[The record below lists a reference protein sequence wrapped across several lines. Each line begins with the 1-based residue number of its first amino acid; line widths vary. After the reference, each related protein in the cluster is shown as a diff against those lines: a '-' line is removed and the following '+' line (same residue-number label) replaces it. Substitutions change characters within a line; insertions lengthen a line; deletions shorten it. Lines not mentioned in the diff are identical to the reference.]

1 MTRNSKKALL
11 PAGLPDLLPP
21 DAAFEAATTER
32 LLAAFAR
39 HGFERIKPP
48 LVEFEDGLLTG
59 TGAGLADQT
68 FRLMD
73 PVSQRMMAVRSDVT
87 PQVARI
93 ARTRLARS
101 ARPLRLSY
109 AGDILRVR
117 GSELRPERQF
127 GQVGF
132 ELIGIA
138 ETAGDAEV
146 VLLAAESLHSLGVG
160 ELTIDLCA
168 PTLITALFGALKLDD
183 DEARELREALD
194 RKDAAAV
201 AANSS
206 VAKTSA
212 AKILGALL
220 RATGPL
226 ESALP
231 KLEAIRLPD
240 QPAKHAA
247 ELIAVANLVRASA
260 PDLPITI
267 DPVERRGFEYQT
279 GPSFTLFA
287 RGVRGE
293 LGRGGRYAVGNGQV
307 SEGDEQANGC
317 TLYLDSLLRALPRDA
332 APKRVY
338 LPSDTP
344 RATGDQLRHD
354 GWVTISAHAPV
365 SDAPAEARRLACS
378 HLLSGG
384 KPVALKSEE

>member
-1 MTRNSKKALL
+1 MTMNSKKALL

-32 LLAAFAR
+32 LLATFAA
-39 HGFERIKPP
+39 HGYERIKPP

-73 PVSQRMMAVRSDVT
+73 PVSQRMMAIRSDVT

-93 ARTRLARS
+93 ARTRLSRS

-117 GSELRPERQF
+117 GTELRPERQF

-132 ELIGIA
+132 ELIGISEA
-138 ETAGDAEV
+138 AGDAEV
-146 VLLAAESLHSLGVG
+146 VLLAAQSLEALGVAG
-160 ELTIDLCA
+160 LTIDLCV
-168 PTLITALFGALKLDD
+168 PTLVTALVDALNLDEGD
-183 DEARELREALD
+183 AQELRAALD

-201 AANSS
+201 AAYSPAS
-206 VAKTSA
+206 DTLS
-212 AKILGALL
+212 ALL
-220 RATGPL
+220 KATGPL
-226 ESALP
+226 ESAMP
-231 KLEAIRLPD
+231 KLQAIDLPEKA
-240 QPAKHAA
+240 AKHAA
-247 ELIAVANLVRASA
+247 ELVAVANLVRAAA

-293 LGRGGRYAVGNGQV
+293 LGRGGRYAVGAD
-307 SEGDEQANGC
+307 EAEQANGC
-317 TLYLDSLLRALPRDA
+317 TLYLDSLLRALPRGE
-332 APKRVY
+332 APKRVF
-338 LPSDTP
+338 LPSDTS
-344 RATGDQLRHD
+344 RAAGDDLRRG
-354 GWVTISAHAPV
+354 GWVTIAAHAPV
-365 SDAPAEARRLACS
+365 VDTPAEARRLACT
-378 HLLSGG
+378 HVLTGG
-384 KPVALKSEE
+384 KPVALDKE

>member
-1 MTRNSKKALL
+1 MSENTRKALL

-32 LLAAFAR
+32 LLASFAS

-48 LVEFEDGLLTG
+48 LVEFEEGLLTG

-93 ARTRLARS
+93 ARTRLSRAP
-101 ARPLRLSY
+101 RPLRLSY

-117 GSELRPERQF
+117 GTELRPERQF

-132 ELIGIA
+132 ELIGVTEA
-138 ETAGDAEV
+138 AGDAEV
-146 VLLAAESLHSLGVG
+146 VLLAAEALQALGVTD
-160 ELTIDLCA
+160 LTVDLCV
-168 PTLITALFGALKLDD
+168 PTLVTALFAALDINE
-183 DEARELREALD
+183 DEARELRAALD

-201 AANSS
+201 AAHSHG
-206 VAKTSA
+206 ADT
-212 AKILGALL
+212 LGALL
-220 RATGPL
+220 RAGGPL
-226 ESALP
+226 ETALP
-231 KLEAIRLPD
+231 KLEAIDLPD
-240 QPAKHAA
+240 LAAAHAGA
-247 ELIAVANLVRASA
+247 LVAVAKKVRAAA
-260 PDLPITI
+260 PDLAITI

-287 RGVRGE
+287 QGVRGE
-293 LGRGGRYAVGNGQV
+293 LGRGGRYAVDALNPAPDQ
-307 SEGDEQANGC
+307 SEQANGC

-338 LPSDTP
+338 LPADAP
-344 RATGDQLRHD
+344 RENGDQLRRD
-354 GWVTISAHAPV
+354 GWVTIAGHAPV
-365 SDAPAEARRLACS
+365 ADAAAEARRLECTHVLTGA
-378 HLLSGG
+378 
-384 KPVALKSEE
+384 KPVAIDDKD